1 MDQPPRDPASA
12 IPWAIPE
19 QAAGA
24 DGSPKFGRLLAVLIC
39 AVLMIVVITFA
50 SEAYFSSFW
59 PDIEILRYGS
69 RKLSGFPRLCV
80 DRAIFFVLIVKCCLR
95 ALV

>member
-1 MDQPPRDPASA
+1 MTLTQEECLWTSPRATPAST
-12 IPWAIPE
+12 IPWAIPPE

-50 SEAYFSSFW
+50 SEAYFS
-59 PDIEILRYGS
+59 
-69 RKLSGFPRLCV
+69 
-80 DRAIFFVLIVKCCLR
+80 
-95 ALV
+95 